1 MDARDVIVSPRITEK
16 SMANASASQY
26 TFVVH
31 PHATKTQI
39 RHAVE
44 EIFKVNV
51 LRVNTINV
59 RGKARNFARAASAPK
74 ASRAT
79 SKRRS
84 SLSSPVKRSNSAA
97 STTSSNKER
106 DAS

>member
-1 MDARDVIVSPRITEK
+1 MDARDVIVAPRITEK
-16 SMANASASQY
+16 AMADALGQQY

-44 EIFKVNV
+44 DIFTSVSYKS
-51 LRVNTINV
+51 TPSTC
-59 RGKARNFARAASAPK
+59 A

-79 SKRRS
+79 PRAEEFGLAQDERLQESDRNHQGRSEDRARRS
-84 SLSSPVKRSNSAA
+84 ELF
-97 STTSSNKER
+97 
-106 DAS
+106 